1 MMSDARHFVTGTFVD
16 GVALNALGLEDLLI
30 VFRVFGRSFI
40 EQQKLEAIDGSSV
53 MVPVLVVSTTEAA
66 REVLKTH
73 DPVFSNKPHR
83 KMFDILLYGSEDVA
97 SAAYG
102 NYWRQTR
109 SILVLHLLLSAKKV
123 QSFVANDIV
132 CRAALGRRYSGEGG
146 SKLCT
151 QINEMVELMGTPLL
165 GDYIPWLDWL
175 GRVNGMYGRAERAVK
190 QVDEFFDEVVDE
202 HVSKGGHDDA
212 NEDDQNDLVDILL
225 RIQKTNAMGF
235 EIDKTTIKALILLRT
250 ETTST
255 ILEWIMTEILRHP
268 IVMHKLQGEVRNV
281 VRVTILAP
289 RESMQN
295 TKVMGYDIAAGTQT
309 LFIARAHSHKLTL
322 ITGRTHSRKL
332 TLVTAIALDPPCKAT
347 LCTAIVLDPPRGV
360 SQSHP
365 AIDTKAL
372 FAPLLVSA
380 VSTVSCGM
388 LEFDNV
394 FG

>member
-1 MMSDARHFVTGTFVD
+1 MMSDDRHFVTGTFVD

-30 VFRVFGRSFI
+30 VLRVFGSSFI

-102 NYWRQTR
+102 NYWRQCCSSLMPVDFSGLFCT
-109 SILVLHLLLSAKKV
+109 
-123 QSFVANDIV
+123 VANDIV

-175 GRVNGMYGRAERAVK
+175 GRVNGMYGRAERAAK
-190 QVDEFFDEVVDE
+190 QVDEFFDEVVNE
-202 HVSKGGHDDA
+202 HVSKGSNDDA
-212 NEDDQNDLVDILL
+212 NEEDQNDLVDILL
-225 RIQKTNAMGF
+225 RIQKSNAMGF
-235 EIDKTTIKALILLRT
+235 EIDKTTIKALILVRT

-281 VRVTILAP
+281 VRGKHHISEEDLINMHYLKAVIKETFRLHPPVTILTP

-295 TKVMGYDIAAGTQT
+295 TKVMGYDIAAGTQVW
-309 LFIARAHSHKLTL
+309 L
-322 ITGRTHSRKL
+322 
-332 TLVTAIALDPPCKAT
+332 
-347 LCTAIVLDPPRGV
+347 
-360 SQSHP
+360 
-365 AIDTKAL
+365 
-372 FAPLLVSA
+372 
-380 VSTVSCGM
+380 M
-388 LEFDNV
+388 LGQLQEILRIGTNLKSFNKK
-394 FG
+394 GS